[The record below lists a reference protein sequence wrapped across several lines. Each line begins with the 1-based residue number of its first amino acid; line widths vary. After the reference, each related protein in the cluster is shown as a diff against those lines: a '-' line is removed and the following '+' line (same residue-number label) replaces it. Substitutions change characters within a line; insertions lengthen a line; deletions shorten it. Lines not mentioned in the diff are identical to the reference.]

1 MAGPEQDEQR
11 QEGVSLTGIAYD
23 KELYDGGS
31 DRFAGYTQ
39 SIGVGEDDE
48 QDEREQAL
56 ARCALCRMRL
66 THSRPAA
73 QCMPILVHHNGCMLY

>member
-1 MAGPEQDEQR
+1 MSGEQRPTSDEQR
-11 QEGVSLTGIAYD
+11 QDGVALTGAVTFD
-23 KELYDGGS
+23 QDLYGAGS

-56 ARCALCRMRL
+56 
-66 THSRPAA
+66 SR
-73 QCMPILVHHNGCMLY
+73 

>member
-1 MAGPEQDEQR
+1 MAGPEQANGEQR
-11 QEGVSLTGIAYD
+11 EEGVSLTGIAYD

-39 SIGVGEDDE
+39 SIGVGEDDD

-56 ARCALCRMRL
+56 ARCACAASVQYMRML
-66 THSRPAA
+66 AA
-73 QCMPILVHHNGCMLY
+73 SGCTPVW

>member
-1 MAGPEQDEQR
+1 MAGPEQANGEQR
-11 QEGVSLTGIAYD
+11 EQGVSLTGIAYD

-56 ARCALCRMRL
+56 ARCARCPMR
-66 THSRPAA
+66 
-73 QCMPILVHHNGCMLY
+73 